1 MRSGIKILASAL
13 LLVFVF
19 SGFATSQT
27 KEEKKVIIK
36 KKSGGVWIG
45 VSVKDLNSDLAEKYG
60 VKSKEGVIVTE
71 VEEDSPAEKAGI
83 KKNDL
88 VLKFGKD
95 EVKDSEQL
103 VELVQKY
110 KAGDNVV
117 VQVSRDNEKKNIS
130 VVIANRPKE
139 NMFNVFEGF
148 PKGFPFNMGGNRA
161 KMGVQLIELNP
172 ELGEYFGSPTKKG
185 MLVKKVEKDSPAEKA
200 GVKAGDVI
208 IGIGKESVEDLHDIT
223 TALKG
228 FKKGDKAE
236 VTVIRKGAEMKI
248 QVEVDVKD
256 TEEKEHSNMI
266 FFHGD
271 NGNSFEF
278 DMQGLKE
285 GLKIIGPRIKTMMKN
300 FKWDDMDKENKKIK
314 IEIEKMK
321 PELEKM
327 TKEIKIKIDDLNF
340 DELKIEMEKLETELE
355 KMREEL
361 KRNMK
366 HNVIIMRTI

>member
-1 MRSGIKILASAL
+1 MKSGIKILASVL

-19 SGFATSQT
+19 AGFATSQT

-45 VSVKDLNSDLAEKYG
+45 VRVEDLNSDLAEKYG
-60 VKSKEGVIVTE
+60 VKSKEGVIVTG
-71 VEEDSPAEKAGI
+71 VEKNSPAEKAGI
-83 KKNDL
+83 KKNDI

-95 EVKDSEQL
+95 DVKDSEQL
-103 VELVQKY
+103 VEMVQKY
-110 KAGDNVV
+110 KAGDNAV
-117 VQVSRDNEKKNIS
+117 VQVSRDNEKKSIS
-130 VVIANRPKE
+130 VVIADRPKE

-223 TALKG
+223 SALKG

-248 QVEVDVKD
+248 QVEVDVKE

-278 DMQGLKE
+278 DMQELKE

-327 TKEIKIKIDDLNF
+327 TKEIKIKIDDLNL
-340 DELKIEMEKLETELE
+340 DELKIEMEKLEPELE
-355 KMREEL
+355 KIREEL
-361 KRNMK
+361 KREMK

>member
-172 ELGEYFGSPTKKG
+172 ELGEYFGSPTKKAC
-185 MLVKKVEKDSPAEKA
+185 LLKK
-200 GVKAGDVI
+200 
-208 IGIGKESVEDLHDIT
+208 
-223 TALKG
+223 LK
-228 FKKGDKAE
+228 K
-236 VTVIRKGAEMKI
+236 THRQRKQGSKQEM
-248 QVEVDVKD
+248 
-256 TEEKEHSNMI
+256 S
-266 FFHGD
+266 
-271 NGNSFEF
+271 
-278 DMQGLKE
+278 L
-285 GLKIIGPRIKTMMKN
+285 L
-300 FKWDDMDKENKKIK
+300 
-314 IEIEKMK
+314 
-321 PELEKM
+321 ELEKN
-327 TKEIKIKIDDLNF
+327 L
-340 DELKIEMEKLETELE
+340 
-355 KMREEL
+355 
-361 KRNMK
+361 
-366 HNVIIMRTI
+366 